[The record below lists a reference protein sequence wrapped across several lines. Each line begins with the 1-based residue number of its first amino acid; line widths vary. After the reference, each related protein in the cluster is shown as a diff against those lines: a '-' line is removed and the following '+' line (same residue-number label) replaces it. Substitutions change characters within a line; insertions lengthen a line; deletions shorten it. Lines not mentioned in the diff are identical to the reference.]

1 MKSRTLI
8 HATLTPAI
16 GAMLLVS
23 CFYSGSRPVGR
34 YAYSRAYPSKAQ
46 PASTKSGPMTKEQ
59 VAEKQRGHNTETY
72 DRIDE
77 NPFVSAKSSPVSTF
91 SIDVDTAA
99 YANVRRFLTRNQ
111 LPPKGSVRIEEL
123 INYFPYSY
131 KPPRGKTPFA
141 VHVETASAPW
151 NPKHRLVRIGLKGKE
166 VQWSK
171 RPPSNLVFLLDV
183 SGSMGHANKLPLLK
197 NALTMLVG
205 RLTERDRVS
214 IVVYA
219 GAAGLALPPTPGNQ
233 QGRIVGVLKRLRAGG
248 STNGGRGIHLAYKM
262 AESQFIKG
270 GTNRVI
276 LATDGDFNVGT
287 TSRSALLGLIAKK
300 AKLGV
305 YLTVLGFGMG
315 NYKDAMLEK
324 ISNRGDGNYAYI
336 DTISEA
342 RKVMV
347 EQLTGTLITIAKD
360 VKLQVEFNPRRV
372 KSYRLIGYENR
383 MLRRQDFNN
392 DKKDAGDIGAGHTVT
407 AIYELVPAGRAATT
421 PRAATAPRVDKLRYQ
436 AERQPTARAARDEL
450 LFLKLRYKSP
460 KGGKSTLVRYPIGDD
475 GRDFAR
481 ATADFRFAAS
491 VAAFGMLLRGSKYS
505 GQASWAKVL
514 AWARP
519 GVTPTLDPKG
529 YRAEFMH
536 LVGKA
541 SRLKRD

>member
-1 MKSRTLI
+1 M
-8 HATLTPAI
+8 TPKQ
-16 GAMLLVS
+16 
-23 CFYSGSRPVGR
+23 VG
-34 YAYSRAYPSKAQ
+34 
-46 PASTKSGPMTKEQ
+46 
-59 VAEKQRGHNTETY
+59 EKQRGHNTETY

-99 YANVRRFLTRNQ
+99 YANVRRFLTRGK

-141 VHVETASAPW
+141 VHVETAGAPW

-183 SGSMGHANKLPLLK
+183 SGSMGYANKLPLLK
-197 NALTMLVG
+197 KALTMLVD

-233 QGRIVGVLKRLRAGG
+233 RSRIVSVLKRLRSGG

-287 TSRSALLGLIAKK
+287 TSRSGLLGLIAKK

-342 RKVMV
+342 RKIMV
-347 EQLTGTLITIAKD
+347 EQLTATLITLAKD

-392 DKKDAGDIGAGHTVT
+392 DKK
-407 AIYELVPAGRAATT
+407 
-421 PRAATAPRVDKLRYQ
+421 
-436 AERQPTARAARDEL
+436 ER
-450 LFLKLRYKSP
+450 
-460 KGGKSTLVRYPIGDD
+460 
-475 GRDFAR
+475 
-481 ATADFRFAAS
+481 
-491 VAAFGMLLRGSKYS
+491 
-505 GQASWAKVL
+505 
-514 AWARP
+514 
-519 GVTPTLDPKG
+519 
-529 YRAEFMH
+529 
-536 LVGKA
+536 
-541 SRLKRD
+541 